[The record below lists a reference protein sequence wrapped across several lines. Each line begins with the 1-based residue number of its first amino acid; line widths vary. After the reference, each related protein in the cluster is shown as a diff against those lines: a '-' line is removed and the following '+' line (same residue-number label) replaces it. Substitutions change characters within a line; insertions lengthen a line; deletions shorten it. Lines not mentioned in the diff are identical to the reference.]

1 MSTGAEL
8 AMDMNMAQMINQSV
22 NSNNN
27 NNDPTEKLK
36 KLKELLDL
44 GAITEDDYI
53 IKKEEYLKQL

>member
-1 MSTGAEL
+1 MSTGAGL
-8 AMDMNMAQMINQSV
+8 AMGMNMAQMINQSLSN

-27 NNDPTEKLK
+27 DPMEKLK

-53 IKKEEYLKQL
+53 KKKEEYLKQL